1 MSVQAMS
8 WVLDHS
14 QAELGPR
21 LVLLSIAN
29 HANKLG
35 RNAFPNIDTIAEEA
49 RVDRATVYRAIAKLV
64 ALGELEMGHDEK
76 HQRVYSIPPMSHP
89 ATNEEG
95 SESHPATQTGGAVS
109 HVATASRRNVPSD
122 RRNVRKDPLLKN
134 LNRPEPSRAPAREAP
149 AEDPRV
155 LTPEERERNKQQL
168 ARLRE
173 TIRS

>member
-29 HANKLG
+29 HANKHG
-35 RNAFPNIDTIAEEA
+35 RNAFPNIDTIVEEA

-64 ALGELEMGHDEK
+64 ALGELEVGRDEE

-89 ATNEEG
+89 ATNDEG
-95 SESHPATQTGGAVS
+95 SDSHPATKNGPALSQSAK
-109 HVATASRRNVPSD
+109 ARRRNVRSD
-122 RRNVRKDPLLKN
+122 RRNLRKDPLLKN
-134 LNRPEPSRAPAREAP
+134 LNRPEPSRAPTRETP
-149 AEDPRV
+149 AEDPRA
-155 LTPEERERNKQQL
+155 LTPEDRERGRENV
-168 ARLRE
+168 ARLKE
-173 TIRS
+173 AIRP